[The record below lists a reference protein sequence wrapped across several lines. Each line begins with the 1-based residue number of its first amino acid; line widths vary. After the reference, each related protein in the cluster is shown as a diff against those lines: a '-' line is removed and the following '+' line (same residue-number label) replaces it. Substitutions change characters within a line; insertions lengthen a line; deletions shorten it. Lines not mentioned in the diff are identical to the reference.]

1 MFMPDAISAT
11 TFPVSW
17 LGDRLRICWL
27 ADPEATVAGNG
38 HYQALFGIN
47 KVQIRRNIKH
57 SINQIYVAP
66 KIIKL

>member
-1 MFMPDAISAT
+1 MPDAISAT

-17 LGDRLRICWL
+17 LGDCRLRICWL
-27 ADPEATVAGNG
+27 EDPEATVEGNG
-38 HYQALFGIN
+38 HYQALFRIN

-66 KIIKL
+66 KIVKL